1 MRLRLRRCLRAAGA
15 AVAAATYATCLFT
28 AVASATPSGLALVP
42 IPRIIPATGG
52 AATIVVH
59 VRSAGSCRLVEV
71 PGSERPFSCSSGSVI
86 RRFTWPANTSSTATV
101 WTTTLEAWGR
111 NGERRRKTI
120 KIEEVAPVQPPVAGL
135 QACSPGPH
143 CEYGPIY
150 STYPP
155 YGNTVGV
162 NLGDCSF
169 AAAADWEQI
178 KLGFT
183 PNESL
188 IGFEFAQA
196 GGTLGGLSQ
205 NALWAYWKKY
215 GIVGHQ
221 LTGLWRYTTDQAG
234 VENAVL
240 DYGALI
246 AELGFVAEDGFGEE
260 TVAAGLH
267 DLVVDGFTPTGPLVV
282 TWGRTWQMTW
292 EQWDGEV
299 EGMWGVGTT

>member
-1 MRLRLRRCLRAAGA
+1 M
-15 AVAAATYATCLFT
+15 
-28 AVASATPSGLALVP
+28 
-42 IPRIIPATGG
+42 
-52 AATIVVH
+52 H
-59 VRSAGSCRLVEV
+59 VREASSCRLAEV
-71 PGSERPFSCSSGSVI
+71 PGSERPFNCSSGDVVRHFI
-86 RRFTWPANTSSTATV
+86 WPANTSTTPTV
-101 WTTTLEAWGR
+101 WTTTLEAWGHD
-111 NGERRRKTI
+111 GERRRKTI
-120 KIEEVAPVQPPVAGL
+120 KIEEVAPQQPPVAGL
-135 QACSPGPH
+135 EACSPGPR

-150 STYPP
+150 SVYPL

-205 NALWAYWKKY
+205 TALWAYWTKY
-215 GIVGHQ
+215 GIAGHR
-221 LTGLWRYTTDQAG
+221 LIGLRRYTADEAD
-234 VENAVL
+234 VENAVR

-267 DLVVDGFTPTGPLVV
+267 DVVVDGFTPAGPLVV
-282 TWGRTWQMTW
+282 TWGQTWQMTW
-292 EQWDGEV
+292 EQWDDEV
-299 EGMWGVGTT
+299 EGMWDLATT